1 MFPRFWGSN
10 DKVHHHL
17 PLPWNKISPKTAVTS
32 STSIWR
38 PWPSAEQP
46 GTHQYLTSGFGLGRK
61 LCEGRCRYG
70 VPSKKMN
77 HHGKQQKCTVNFKS
91 PDRSWMYM
99 NIYIYIWLYII
110 CISKVGWCVFRDQ
123 QIVACFVSCESR
135 VIMLILHICPAST
148 SIYFHHLAIS
158 TTEHKQQKAI
168 IILKLVQQS
177 CLFFGL

>member
-1 MFPRFWGSN
+1 MYHGNLQPSFFRGHFAHIIGLKASMFPRFWGSN

-99 NIYIYIWLYII
+99 NIYIYINDYISYVFQKWVGVFSGTNRLLLVLYH
-110 CISKVGWCVFRDQ
+110 VNL
-123 QIVACFVSCESR
+123 VS
-135 VIMLILHICPAST
+135 
-148 SIYFHHLAIS
+148 
-158 TTEHKQQKAI
+158 
-168 IILKLVQQS
+168 
-177 CLFFGL
+177 